1 MPWSSPKQPAKSAP
15 KAAAKPAAKPAPK
28 KSKAKNTKGDAV
40 PGLLTRE
47 QSVSISVRK
56 IDNGYLTRR
65 SEYRNGDY
73 VERETFTPSKPK
85 IVIGVSA
92 KNGEE

>member
-1 MPWSSPKQPAKSAP
+1 MPWSSKSAKPAP
-15 KAAAKPAAKPAPK
+15 KSAAKPAPK
-28 KSKAKNTKGDAV
+28 KSKAKKGTKTDAV
-40 PGLLTRE
+40 PSSLGRE

-65 SEYRNGDY
+65 SEVSRTGEYI
-73 VERETFTPSKPK
+73 ERETFTPSKPK

-92 KNGEE
+92 KNGEEA